1 MSLVAESTGHFTSFV
16 PCLLGP
22 HLNFMWRWRESTAC
36 FAFARMLPPRR
47 PLRPARTTR
56 CRTVHR
62 TVPRHSCPREFAS
75 RLQSVKIKNGLRL
88 EPIFIFMVEVAR
100 VELASESISKGL
112 SPSAVNVLEFRLDQR
127 PLTGYGLSYPVSP
140 L

>member
-1 MSLVAESTGHFTSFV
+1 MSFIHFEGDFV
-16 PCLLGP
+16 P
-22 HLNFMWRWRESTAC
+22 S
-36 FAFARMLPPRR
+36 
-47 PLRPARTTR
+47 
-56 CRTVHR
+56 
-62 TVPRHSCPREFAS
+62 
-75 RLQSVKIKNGLRL
+75 K
-88 EPIFIFMVEVAR
+88 VEVAR